1 MMSMTEQNYQL
12 VSFSTDLQQQ
22 SLLLLK
28 RRFQT
33 LTAKLSSANLSKSF
47 RGLVLKTTYRL
58 QFTMLIP
65 WVMFLLFYFLLSG
78 WSQMCNSI
86 PNLSTACRGSIV
98 EVAKITSVSMKTN
111 QYSVTR
117 SIGTWKYATRPHCLR
132 NLISVVLKNIGRKTK
147 KKKSY
152 CI

>member
-1 MMSMTEQNYQL
+1 
-12 VSFSTDLQQQ
+12 
-22 SLLLLK
+22 
-28 RRFQT
+28 
-33 LTAKLSSANLSKSF
+33 
-47 RGLVLKTTYRL
+47 
-58 QFTMLIP
+58 MLIP

-147 KKKSY
+147 KKKKKLLYLNAEKKRSVIY
-152 CI
+152 LNLNLTNNFYNND